1 MGISSAT
8 LSANGNG
15 VSCSYLFTYLA
26 GNSAK
31 YLKYSLYVLVQRS
44 PNGALSCNFL
54 CLSSLLMVSMT
65 SFLGKLSWDYC
76 WLEKEG
82 TLDWWKFETKVGY
95 RPCLSRNT
103 YTILYTPTTVAC
115 RVSHVISVSLSGQMF
130 THTSLREQ
138 TIELVIKTISLPIFL
153 TVSLAM
159 SHHQFLSSSSFSI
172 KTNVYSQLCRTL
184 TSCWMLSNQLASLTS
199 ASTFTTETTI
209 TACQVI
215 YLPV

>member
-1 MGISSAT
+1 MMWAVAI
-8 LSANGNG
+8 
-15 VSCSYLFTYLA
+15 TYLA

-44 PNGALSCNFL
+44 PKCALSCNFL

-82 TLDWWKFETKVGY
+82 TLDWRKFETKVGY

-103 YTILYTPTTVAC
+103 YTVLYTPTTVAC
-115 RVSHVISVSLSGQMF
+115 RVSHVISVLLSGQMF

-138 TIELVIKTISLPIFL
+138 IIEHLPHHFPCHITSSVLKFLVLYYQNKCL
-153 TVSLAM
+153 
-159 SHHQFLSSSSFSI
+159 LSALSDSD
-172 KTNVYSQLCRTL
+172 QLL
-184 TSCWMLSNQLASLTS
+184 NA
-199 ASTFTTETTI
+199 
-209 TACQVI
+209 
-215 YLPV
+215 